1 MSISNN
7 VPTEVRAQT
16 FTVFCGQQKI
26 GHGPIAEAALV
37 YKHSIESN
45 GVDFPLIFDDSTGR
59 TIDFDY
65 RGPDEVVANRVQRMW
80 PTPTANA
87 PEAPGETL
95 ADRALRGRPKLGVVA
110 REVTLL
116 PRHWDWLASQPGG
129 ASVALRR
136 LVDGA
141 RKANVYKDN
150 LRKAQERAYNFVSA
164 MAGDLPGFE
173 DATRALFAGDW
184 EGFAEKTDGWPTDI
198 RLHTLKLAEIPLE

>member
-1 MSISNN
+1 MSIPSNSA
-7 VPTEVRAQT
+7 TTARAQT

-26 GHGPIAEAALV
+26 GHGPITEAALV

-45 GVDFPLIFDDSTGR
+45 GPDFPLIFDDSTGR

-65 RGPDEVVANRVQRMW
+65 RGPDHEVVKRVQRMW
-80 PTPTANA
+80 PTPST
-87 PEAPGETL
+87 EAPGAPEETL
-95 ADRALRGRPKLGVVA
+95 ADRALRGRPKLGVVS

-116 PRHWDWLASQPGG
+116 PRHWDWLSSQPGG

-173 DATRALFAGDW
+173 DATRALFAGNW
-184 EGFAEKTDGWPTDI
+184 EGFVDQTDSWPTDI
-198 RLHTLKLAEIPLE
+198 RLHTLKLAEIPSE